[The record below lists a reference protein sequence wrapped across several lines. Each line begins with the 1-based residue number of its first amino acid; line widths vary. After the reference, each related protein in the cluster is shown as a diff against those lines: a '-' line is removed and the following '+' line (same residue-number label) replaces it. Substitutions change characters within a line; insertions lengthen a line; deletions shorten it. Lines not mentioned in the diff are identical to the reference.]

1 MQSFRRIPFVVLTW
15 CSVAVAQGDRVDA
28 VVKASMQASNIP
40 GVQVVVVR
48 DGKTVKDGAYGL
60 VDVALQVPVT
70 SRSVF
75 PVASV
80 TKVFAAAAVL
90 SLVEAGK
97 LRLESPVGELLPDLP
112 EPWRPVRVRQ
122 LLNHT
127 SGLPDVVVNPVRGE
141 WLGRTRDE
149 ALAKAGALPMQSQ
162 PGTAWSY
169 NQTNYVLL
177 GLLIEKCAGA
187 TFEAFAEQR
196 FFTPLAMT
204 ATRFGDSL
212 DVVPGRGPWYTRLD
226 WSNEQPK
233 LSKTLHQAMVTYP
246 DYVRTAAGLNTT
258 AGELATWVEAV
269 VAGKLLR
276 PETLTALWTS
286 TTLADGQT
294 FRMGDTLGVGLGWLV
309 DDRPGHKA
317 VGGSGGSCVAFRHY
331 LPDHLTVV
339 VLTNCQGI
347 DPDGLVDDIAGCF
360 IADLQPAKK

>member
-1 MQSFRRIPFVVLTW
+1 MQSFRHLPSMFLLWST
-15 CSVAVAQGDRVDA
+15 VAVAQGERVDA
-28 VVKASMQASNIP
+28 LIAAAMQASNIP

-48 DGKTVKDGAYGL
+48 DGKVVKDGAYGL
-60 VDVALQVPVT
+60 ADVALQVPVT

-80 TKVFAAAAVL
+80 TKVFTATAVL

-97 LRLESPVGELLPDLP
+97 FRLESPVGELLPGLP
-112 EPWRPVRVRQ
+112 EAWRPVLVRQ
-122 LLNHT
+122 LLSHT

-141 WLGRTRDE
+141 WLGKTRDE

-177 GLLIEKCAGA
+177 GLLLEKFAGA
-187 TFEAFAEQR
+187 TFEAVAQQR

-226 WSNEQPK
+226 WSSEQPK
-233 LSKTLHQAMVTYP
+233 LSKTLHLAAVTYP
-246 DYVRTAAGLNTT
+246 DFMHTAAGLNTT
-258 AGELATWVEAV
+258 AGELARWVEAV

-276 PETLTALWTS
+276 PESLTAMWTA
-286 TTLADGQT
+286 TRLADGVT
-294 FRMGDTLGVGLGWLV
+294 FRMGDTLGIGLGWMV
-309 DDRPGHKA
+309 DDRPGHQA

-347 DPDGLVDDIAGCF
+347 DPDGLVDEVANCYVK
-360 IADLQPAKK
+360 DLLPAKK